1 MTKFFTSW
9 LNWTSTDDKSA
20 CVSRLA
26 SLLFSRIEKKKRR
39 SRRNADP
46 PAASISFF
54 SAPCEEIRVRVTHAR
69 AARLP
74 LLVSIKPHYKT
85 SNYGL
90 CRLRTA
96 LHSDGA
102 DDAGAAL
109 WLAVLFSEARCS
121 MQVDSKGPTLQTRL
135 HPGPQQEQSCA
146 VSCHKRKVCRF
157 QGNSRFFF
165 FPPLHTKKL
174 NSASCNN

>member
-1 MTKFFTSW
+1 MT
-9 LNWTSTDDKSA
+9 NQRA
-20 CVSRLA
+20 CPDLRHCYFPES
-26 SLLFSRIEKKKRR
+26 KKKRR

-54 SAPCEEIRVRVTHAR
+54 SASCEEIRVRVTHAR

-109 WLAVLFSEARCS
+109 WLAVLFQKLAARCRLTQKVPRYKPVFILDLS
-121 MQVDSKGPTLQTRL
+121 RSSLVQLVVTKEKCVDFRET
-135 HPGPQQEQSCA
+135 A
-146 VSCHKRKVCRF
+146 D
-157 QGNSRFFF
+157 FFF
-165 FPPLHTKKL
+165 FSPYTRKNSTLLHATTDSL
-174 NSASCNN
+174 LGLPGD